1 VRPDGVAFAVAC
13 ARAAAGGAPPSAAPQ
28 NWSAALDAL
37 RAHRLLPLAGRAML
51 EGAWPQAAPGDE
63 TRRAL
68 NSELRESGARALARC
83 RQAAEL
89 AAALHDAG
97 VRALA
102 YKGPAL
108 AYLAHGDPSVR
119 ESVDVDVLVA
129 RRDRSRAERV
139 LGALGYRPAAL
150 RALERRVLFAWE
162 GASPWWR
169 SVSDAPVELHWRACE
184 LRLPWKLPFGE
195 LFERATRVPLAG
207 VMLSAPAPD
216 DALLLL
222 AWHGTR
228 HAWSQLEWVASWAAL
243 ARRHPP
249 DWRAIRARARRVD
262 GARALD
268 VSVSVA
274 ASIGALDPFGG
285 SGALDAGAGW
295 LETLLPTVNAGWNA
309 KRESPAIDRTAYRR
323 FVLAALERPSHR
335 ARYVALGALLPT
347 DRDLAWWR
355 LPPWAAFAYP
365 LVRLTRLLARTLAI
379 PRSDPA
385 PPSLRPRAP
394 AANLRR

>member
-1 VRPDGVAFAVAC
+1 VRADGIGFVVAC
-13 ARAAAGGAPPSAAPQ
+13 ARAAAGGAPPSAPPQ
-28 NWSAALDAL
+28 DWSAALDAL
-37 RAHRLLPLAGRAML
+37 RAHRLLPLAGRSL
-51 EGAWPQAAPGDE
+51 LDGAWPLATLDDA

-68 NSELRESGARALARC
+68 GAELRESAARALARC
-83 RQAAEL
+83 HQAAEL
-89 AAALHDAG
+89 SGALQDAG

-108 AYLAHGDPSVR
+108 AFVAHGDASVR
-119 ESVDVDVLVA
+119 ESVDLDVLVE
-129 RRDRSRAERV
+129 RRDRSTAERI
-139 LGALGYRPAAL
+139 LHALGYRPAAMS
-150 RALERRVLFAWE
+150 AFERRVLFAWE

-169 SVSDAPVELHWRACE
+169 ETAEAPVELHWRACE
-184 LRLPWKLPFGE
+184 LRLPWRLSLGE
-195 LFERATRVPLAG
+195 LFERAAGVPLAG
-207 VMLSAPAPD
+207 TTIAAPAPD

-249 DWRAIRARARRVD
+249 DWQAIRARAGRVD

-268 VSVSVA
+268 IAVSVA
-274 ASIGALDPFGG
+274 TSIGALDPLGG
-285 SGALDAGAGW
+285 AGVLDAEAGW
-295 LETLLPTVNAGWNA
+295 LEGLLPAVGAGWSLG
-309 KRESPAIDRTAYRR
+309 RESPAVDRAAYRR
-323 FVLAALERPSHR
+323 FVLAALERPVNR

-347 DRDLAWWR
+347 DRDFAWRR

-365 LVRLTRLLARTLAI
+365 LVRILRLLARTLGI

-385 PPSLRPRAP
+385 PPRLRPRAS
-394 AANLRR
+394 AAELRR